1 MKYYYALLLL
11 CFLLCL
17 GAAAQTGISV
27 SPPRVYFETDPGQSS
42 TERVVV
48 TNVSA
53 KHTLDLAVSLGDWA
67 YSRSGENM
75 MYPADSLPASC
86 AGWVTLKKEDTYF
99 SLKPGERK
107 EIGVNITV
115 PQTAKDSAHTAM
127 LYVTQMNPVDDID
140 QKGANIKVSIRSGIK
155 LFQKTRA
162 AVRKKIEITNL
173 HFNKSGKTLTVSFEN
188 TGVIWADGILYTD
201 LVNTR
206 TGKKTTAEH
215 IVFYSMPGDQ
225 RDIEV
230 ALPKELP
237 AGAYTAS
244 VIIDYGN
251 KDQLEMAELTFT
263 NE

>member
-1 MKYYYALLLL
+1 MKPYYAFLLL
-11 CFLLCL
+11 CSLSFL

-48 TNVSA
+48 TNVSV

-67 YSRSGENM
+67 YNKYGENM
-75 MYPADSLPASC
+75 MYPADSLPTSC

-107 EIGVNITV
+107 EIEVNITV
-115 PQTAKDSAHTAM
+115 PQTARDSAHTAM

-162 AVRKKIEITNL
+162 AVKKKIEITNL

-188 TGVIWADGILYTD
+188 SGAIWADGILYTD

-206 TGKKTTAEH
+206 TGKKTTIDH
-215 IVFYSMPGDQ
+215 IIFYSMPGD
-225 RDIEV
+225 RREMEV

-237 AGAYTAS
+237 AGEYTAS
-244 VIIDYGN
+244 VVIDYGN

-263 NE
+263 HE